1 MARQGYEP
9 VGSTCAVAW
18 ISLRGDDRLQTL
30 RYLDF
35 RRITIFDDDND

>member
-1 MARQGYEP
+1 MAWQGYGP

-18 ISLRGDDRLQTL
+18 ISLRGDNRLQTL

-35 RRITIFDDDND
+35 RQIAIFDDDND